1 MVRRIIR
8 VFENTADTYDDWYHE
23 PVGSYAFQSEL
34 KGLMKL
40 LPLTGTGV
48 DIGAGTGIFA
58 EQLTTDQRKIIC
70 IDPSPEMLK
79 VANRRHLETIIA
91 VAETLPIT
99 LRSIDFAYMVTVLE
113 FLPEPLMALESIR
126 GILKDNSP
134 LVILFI
140 NQESSW
146 GERYSKQAM
155 VGDLIFSHARIYK
168 LEEVCAL
175 LKRSNYDPEE
185 LIGTLTAPPD
195 KPGKEVEL
203 VSVGPETGAIFIKAR
218 KIGIDY

>member
-1 MVRRIIR
+1 MRRIIR
-8 VFENTADTYDDWYHE
+8 VFENTADAYDDWYYK
-23 PVGSYAFQSEL
+23 PIGSYAFQSEL
-34 KGLMKL
+34 KGLKKL

-79 VANRRHLETIIA
+79 IANRRHLETIIA

-113 FLPEPLMALESIR
+113 FLTEPLKALESIR
-126 GILKDNSP
+126 DILKENSP

-146 GERYSKQAM
+146 GERYSKQAL
-155 VGDLIFSHARIYK
+155 VGDPIFSHAKIYK

-175 LKRSNYDPEE
+175 LKNSKYDPEE
-185 LIGTLTAPPD
+185 LVGTLTAPPD

-203 VSVGPETGAIFIKAR
+203 VPVGPETGAIFIKAR
-218 KIGIDY
+218 KTGIDY

>member
-1 MVRRIIR
+1 MRRIIR
-8 VFENTADTYDDWYHE
+8 VFENTADTYDDWYYK
-23 PVGSYAFQSEL
+23 PVGSHAFQSEL

-126 GILKDNSP
+126 DMLKDDSP

-140 NQESSW
+140 NQESAW

-155 VGDLIFSHARIYK
+155 VGDPIFSHARIYK

-175 LKRSNYDPEE
+175 LKSSKYDPEKFV
-185 LIGTLTAPPD
+185 GTLTAPPD

-203 VSVGPETGAIFIKAR
+203 FPAGPETGAIFIKAR
-218 KIGIDY
+218 KSGIDI